1 MGEYVPQNPVELH
14 YYNTLFSVATNG
26 ANGELGGADA
36 VRFFKSSG
44 VDVGFLKQIWG
55 MCTQG
60 SSMNVNQFF
69 TAMRLITMAQ
79 NGEFP
84 ITKGELR
91 ASDSVP
97 MRGDAHVTFLIRL
110 L

>member
-1 MGEYVPQNPVELH
+1 VLFGSTAAMGEYVPQNPVELH

-91 ASDSVP
+91 AS
-97 MRGDAHVTFLIRL
+97 G
-110 L
+110 